1 MSTNSIEA
9 QRILLA
15 ETQKRHAR
23 ELIINGIAQR
33 AFRRR
38 FDEDWYSDTATVDIP
53 SESLPVVMF
62 DGGNPGYNNY
72 LYVYLLSNGD
82 VSGAEVNIADI
93 RKPGTPDEIV
103 VPIEGFMVNDATIVK
118 SLVDELLARKKI
130 DIPNLSDDL
139 LGISA

>member
-23 ELIINGIAQR
+23 ELIINGIAQK

-38 FDEDWYSDTATVDIP
+38 FDDDWYADTVTAETP

-62 DGGNPGYNNY
+62 N
-72 LYVYLLSNGD
+72 
-82 VSGAEVNIADI
+82 
-93 RKPGTPDEIV
+93 V
-103 VPIEGFMVNDATIVK
+103 VI
-118 SLVDELLARKKI
+118 
-130 DIPNLSDDL
+130 
-139 LGISA
+139 